1 MKIVDVQKRVESIMR
16 NIGSSIIMFIIP
28 ARIIDLITLQE
39 LKTSVLVA
47 AALLLLT
54 AFVISKMKVV

>member
-39 LKTSVLVA
+39 LKASVLVA
-47 AALLLLT
+47 AVLLLT
-54 AFVISKMKVV
+54 AFVVSKMKVV